1 MSGLIWKP
9 LPTVRTLPFSFSVTI
24 VTIAGKV
31 LLAISRAVRDLGLGF
46 LFAEVPFFWG
56 IAGSAQSTN
65 TTIDVVTTF
74 MTYVG
79 VAKAS
84 CVSNKAAETQES
96 SRPNLLVALVL
107 VARAVTKTRFGY
119 NE

>member
-9 LPTVRTLPFSFSVTI
+9 LPIVRTLPFSFSVTI

-79 VAKAS
+79 VARFLLYQIRQPKL
-84 CVSNKAAETQES
+84 K
-96 SRPNLLVALVL
+96 SRVAPTLLIAG
-107 VARAVTKTRFGY
+107 AVCPSRHKDSF
-119 NE
+119 